1 MVKQVKADK
10 SNMLKSLFLKEIILC
25 ALSLSHLWIHFLEII
40 ATRFIF

>member
-10 SNMLKSLFLKEIILC
+10 SNMLKSLFLKEMN
-25 ALSLSHLWIHFLEII
+25 SFLEII